1 MAQYNAYN
9 FERFEPKTASKT
21 STAPKYEPQSQ
32 NRPQIRLVEKPKKSA
47 SQLRAQSRA
56 DAVKL
61 FKITVIALALFA
73 VFAFAIYSRVQLD
86 EINRDISAVE
96 NEIKLLNDDAIKLT
110 NELNSVVSIDKVED
124 YAANV
129 LGMVKIQDY
138 QVVYVDR
145 SDGDSVVV
153 ADGKKT
159 DASAVINDS
168 GE

>member
-1 MAQYNAYN
+1 MAQYNAYD
-9 FERFEPKTASKT
+9 FERFEPKTVSNT
-21 STAPKYEPQSQ
+21 SAAPKYVPQSK
-32 NRPQIRLVEKPKKSA
+32 NNPQIKLLEKPKKSA
-47 SQLRAQSRA
+47 AQLREQSRA
-56 DAVKL
+56 DTVKI
-61 FKITVIALALFA
+61 FKIIAIALAAFT
-73 VFAFAIYSRVQLD
+73 VFALAIYSRVQLD

-96 NEIKLLNDDAIKLT
+96 NKIKLLNDDAIKLT

-145 SDGDSVVV
+145 SDTDSVVV

-159 DASAVINDS
+159 DTSTVINDS
-168 GE
+168 NE

>member
-9 FERFEPKTASKT
+9 FERFEPKTVSKT
-21 STAPKYEPQSQ
+21 SAAPNYAPQPQ
-32 NRPQIRLVEKPKKSA
+32 KKPQIKLVEKPKKSA
-47 SQLRAQSRA
+47 AQLRAQSRA
-56 DAVKL
+56 DALKTVK
-61 FKITVIALALFA
+61 IVAIALAAFTLFA
-73 VFAFAIYSRVQLD
+73 FVIYSRIQLD

-110 NELNSVVSIDKVED
+110 NELNSVISIDKVED

-145 SDGDSVVV
+145 SDTDSVVV

-159 DASAVINDS
+159 DDSAVINDS

>member
-9 FERFEPKTASKT
+9 FERFEPKTVSNA
-21 STAPKYEPQSQ
+21 STAPKYTPQPK
-32 NRPQIRLVEKPKKSA
+32 NKPQIKLVEKPKKSA

-56 DAVKL
+56 DAVKML
-61 FKITVIALALFA
+61 KIIAIALTFFTI
-73 VFAFAIYSRVQLD
+73 FAFALYSRVQLD

-145 SDGDSVVV
+145 SDTDSVVV

-159 DASAVINDS
+159 DSSAVINGS